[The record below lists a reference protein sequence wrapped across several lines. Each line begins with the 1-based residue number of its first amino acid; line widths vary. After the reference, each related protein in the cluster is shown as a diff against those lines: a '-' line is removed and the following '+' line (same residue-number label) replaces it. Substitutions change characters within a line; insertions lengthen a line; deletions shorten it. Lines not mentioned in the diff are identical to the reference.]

1 MRLFSWLIQYFI
13 TAFWVNIALTHYV
26 YMHLLETPMLTPYWM
41 QKNLTEALSRP
52 VESLFEVGDE
62 DTWASIRRLLKR
74 ETEAAV
80 LKFSTAIAGFEMD
93 QAAVDTMV
101 QNLRS
106 YARNVVVKKAREEAG
121 KVLIHMKDR

>member
-1 MRLFSWLIQYFI
+1 
-13 TAFWVNIALTHYV
+13 
-26 YMHLLETPMLTPYWM
+26 M
-41 QKNLTEALSRP
+41 QKNLTEALSGP

-62 DTWASIRRLLKR
+62 DTWASIRRLLKC

-121 KVLIHMKDR
+121 KVLICMKDR

>member
-1 MRLFSWLIQYFI
+1 
-13 TAFWVNIALTHYV
+13 
-26 YMHLLETPMLTPYWM
+26 M
-41 QKNLTEALSRP
+41 QKKLTEALSAP

-80 LKFSTAIAGFEMD
+80 LEFSTAIAGFEMD
-93 QAAVDTMV
+93 QATVDTMV

-121 KVLIHMKDR
+121 KVLIRMKDR

>member
-1 MRLFSWLIQYFI
+1 
-13 TAFWVNIALTHYV
+13 
-26 YMHLLETPMLTPYWM
+26 M
-41 QKNLTEALSRP
+41 QKNLTEALSGL

-62 DTWASIRRLLKR
+62 DTWASIRRLLKH

-121 KVLIHMKDR
+121 KVLIRMKDR